1 MLHMPEI
8 PVVPSWRERIEGLG
22 GRRRDALL
30 VAGVVIIIISGGL
43 GLWARGAPASIAPPA
58 RATPSPGPIAST
70 AGAVVVHV
78 AGAVRHP
85 GIIELPAGSRVADAI
100 ALAGGPRPNA
110 DLDLL
115 NLAAVVVDGT
125 QILVPGS
132 TSIGSVIPS
141 PIPSGASTSTVNLN
155 TADQPVLETVPGIG
169 PVKAGAII
177 AYRTENGSFTS
188 IDQLLEVSGIG
199 PATLESLRPFVS
211 L

>member
-1 MLHMPEI
+1 MPEI
-8 PVVPSWRERIEGLG
+8 PVAPSWRERFEGLG

-30 VAGVVIIIISGGL
+30 VAGVVVIIISSGL

-58 RATPSPGPIAST
+58 RATPSPGPTGST
-70 AGAVVVHV
+70 GGAVVVHV

-125 QILVPGS
+125 QILVPGGS
-132 TSIGSVIPS
+132 ATSGAIPS
-141 PIPSGASTSTVNLN
+141 PAPSSTSTSTVNLN
-155 TADQPVLETVPGIG
+155 TADQTALETVPGIG
-169 PVKAGAII
+169 PVKASAII
-177 AYRTENGSFTS
+177 AYRTEIGSFTS
-188 IDQLLEVSGIG
+188 IDELLEVSGIG